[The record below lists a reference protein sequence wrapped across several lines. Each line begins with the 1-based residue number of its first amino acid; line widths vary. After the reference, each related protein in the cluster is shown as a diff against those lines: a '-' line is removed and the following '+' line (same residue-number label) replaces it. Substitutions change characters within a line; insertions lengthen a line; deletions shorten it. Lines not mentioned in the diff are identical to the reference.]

1 MTHLIYEG
9 VEKWRKNSDLSLK
22 TVNVGLSWWLIQGDH
37 LEYAGDLFAAK
48 NLGGEVISLFFAS
61 ECEIIAKDEITLIEG
76 MGTYGEADLKYSLSK
91 SCNLD

>member
-1 MTHLIYEG
+1 M
-9 VEKWRKNSDLSLK
+9 
-22 TVNVGLSWWLIQGDH
+22 
-37 LEYAGDLFAAK
+37 EYAGDLFAAK